1 MRFWLTAVRV
11 GVVLL
16 LARGLV
22 LPAQAKNNKDNS
34 APFVAPPSSLRCTFR
49 ASSSGPRWPI
59 SSTMQPS
66 PALAGKML
74 KVDGFQQRD
83 PKDGAPISQ
92 KTEVY
97 LGYTD
102 KNLYVVCIC
111 FDSEPGK
118 IRARLVRRELINDD
132 DQFGFVLDT
141 FHDHYH
147 GLFFYVNPLGVQQ
160 DGIWVDNGQEPD
172 LSYDMVWNS
181 EAKLTGQRLRRLVRD
196 SVQVPALS
204 SRRHPEVGSVFRARH
219 QAQQR
224 IFLLPAHHQQR
235 DRLPRPGDRNGR
247 HG

>member
-1 MRFWLTAVRV
+1 L
-11 GVVLL
+11 GCVLL

-22 LPAQAKNNKDNS
+22 LPAQAREKEKDNTT
-34 APFVAPPSSLRCTFR
+34 PVVAATKFATLHI
-49 ASSSGPRWPI
+49 PRLDVRP
-59 SSTMQPS
+59 TLADFLDMQPS

-102 KNLYVVCIC
+102 KNIYVVCIC
-111 FDSEPGK
+111 FDSEPDK
-118 IRARLVRRELINDD
+118 IRARLGRRELINDD
-132 DQFGFVLDT
+132 DQFGFVFDT

-172 LSYDMVWNS
+172 LSYDMV
-181 EAKLTGQRLRRLVRD
+181 
-196 SVQVPALS
+196 
-204 SRRHPEVGSVFRARH
+204 
-219 QAQQR
+219 
-224 IFLLPAHHQQR
+224 
-235 DRLPRPGDRNGR
+235 
-247 HG
+247 